1 KGVDRATTAY
11 TRAVGGLLRVSA
23 LVLVV
28 YGGLIVLT
36 YHGFS
41 IAPKGFI
48 PAQDKGY
55 LLVNVQLPDS
65 ASVRRTEDVIKRI
78 EAIARKTP
86 GVKNTVAVAGQSIL
100 LNANAPNFGA
110 MFVMLDEF
118 HNRTAPDLSGDA
130 IAAKLQEAFQ
140 QETSDGLINVFG
152 APPLEGLGT
161 AGGFKIV
168 IED

>member
-28 YGGLIVLT
+28 YGGLLVLT
-36 YHGFS
+36 YHGFA

-48 PAQDKGY
+48 PDQDKGY

-65 ASVRRTEDVIKRI
+65 ASVRRTEAVMKRI

-100 LNANAPNFGA
+100 LNAHAPNFGA
-110 MFVMLDEF
+110 LVVILDGF
-118 HNRTAPDLSGDA
+118 HHRPAPELSGHA
-130 IAAKLQEAFQ
+130 
-140 QETSDGLINVFG
+140 
-152 APPLEGLGT
+152 
-161 AGGFKIV
+161 
-168 IED
+168 